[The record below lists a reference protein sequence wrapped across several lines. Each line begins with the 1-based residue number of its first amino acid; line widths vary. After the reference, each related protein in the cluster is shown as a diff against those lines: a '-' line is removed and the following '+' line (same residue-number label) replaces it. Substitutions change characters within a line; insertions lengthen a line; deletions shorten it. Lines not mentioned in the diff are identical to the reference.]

1 MHSKAS
7 RYAPMTPYTVTLKDG
22 TQVRAVPSPL
32 PGLPLVAGYHR
43 RLAGLRLDSVA
54 FHYLRDATGF
64 WRLCD
69 AGNAMVPDSLGAADL
84 VGVPLDAPVR
94 S

>member
-1 MHSKAS
+1 MFAKTS
-7 RYAPMTPYTVTLKDG
+7 RYAPMSPYTVTLKDG

-32 PGLPLVAGYHR
+32 PGPALVAGYHR
-43 RLAGLRLDSVA
+43 RLAGQRLDSVA
-54 FHYLRDATGF
+54 FHYMRDATGF

-69 AGNAMVPDSLGAADL
+69 AGNTMVPDALGAADF
-84 VGVPLDAPVR
+84 VGVPPDAPVR